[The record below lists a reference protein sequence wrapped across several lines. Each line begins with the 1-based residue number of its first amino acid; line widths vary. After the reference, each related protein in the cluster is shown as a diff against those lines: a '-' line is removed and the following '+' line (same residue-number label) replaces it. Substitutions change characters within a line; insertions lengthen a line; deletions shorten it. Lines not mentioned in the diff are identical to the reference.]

1 MSCFKVA
8 WFNHLYY
15 YTWALGASQESPG
28 TVSASVNDDG
38 SLRTLAPP
46 FKGLVAHEPREVKRS
61 SVFCVLVTSL
71 GTIDF
76 YMRRTPDQTSQ
87 SKWHTVPTHAQ
98 SIRPVHCTPP
108 SLHALLDTVPI
119 EVFLGCSTSLGSL
132 CPGAFLQSPRAPRR
146 LPRRA
151 RRSSSPLVMSTAV
164 EPPSSSLSADGGAM
178 SHGDVSVF

>member
-119 EVFLGCSTSLGSL
+119 EVFLGEGVSCFTNPAAGVGASDRPTESCPALHWCYPSTTQKRGV
-132 CPGAFLQSPRAPRR
+132 CQ
-146 LPRRA
+146 
-151 RRSSSPLVMSTAV
+151 
-164 EPPSSSLSADGGAM
+164 
-178 SHGDVSVF
+178 